1 MNLQKQKYLIL
12 FFIGL
17 LNFILIVTFIF
28 FNKTWYAYL
37 WLLALSSV
45 LNASASILN
54 ITFRMIYPEKQ
65 SYRLTPRNYLY
76 VIPCYNETETEL
88 RTSLQSL
95 IEQRCVKNDKRS
107 IVIICDGKVKGFG
120 STTTTDLVLKNLLH
134 ICDAGLDADYMTWNG
149 ENSICKYTCDYTYNG
164 EIIPIILLIKE
175 NNYGKRD
182 SLVLIRRICH
192 VYNTKGDDVSSDD
205 NVFMQEML
213 SALKTIYGNKIDY
226 IIGIDADTIFDY
238 NCTYELI
245 QGIEKDDKIQGCVGY
260 VDVFPE
266 MNFCSLFVLYQYAE
280 YMFAQCLRRQAQS
293 NITQKVSCLSGCN
306 QILRITEET
315 CGEHILNVFNYC
327 PKPEDHIFT
336 HIRSYASEDRNHVC
350 NMLSMYPYVKTT
362 QTLKAISYTTV
373 PTSISVFLSQRRR
386 WNLGA
391 NSNDILLVYLPGI
404 NIFERILAAVNVLT
418 FTLTPFIALAT
429 VYFIISIITQPT
441 LLMLYL
447 SIILFF
453 PVLHSFLTPLF
464 IKPLGFKDALY
475 YYLAYLFFVCFSGAV
490 GLTTF
495 SYAMLKMDIIKW
507 GKTRLIV
514 YDHAIVAYETER
526 KDNKEWTIVMNPA
539 DDIFV

>member
-1 MNLQKQKYLIL
+1 MNLVNQKYVIL
-12 FFIGL
+12 FLIGS
-17 LNFILIVTFIF
+17 LNFVLIFTFTL
-28 FNKTWYAYL
+28 FNKMWYAYL

-54 ITFRMIYPEKQ
+54 IGFRMIYPEKET
-65 SYRLTPRNYLY
+65 YRLMPRNYLY
-76 VIPCYNETETEL
+76 VIPCYNETESEL
-88 RTSLQSL
+88 RTSLHSL
-95 IEQRCVKNDKRS
+95 IEQRFVNKDKRS

-120 STTTTDLVLKNLLH
+120 STRTTDVVLKNLLN
-134 ICDAGLDADYMTWNG
+134 ICQEGFQTDYITWNG
-149 ENSICKYTCDYTYNG
+149 ENSICKYSCDYTYNG
-164 EIIPIILLIKE
+164 EIIPVILLIKE

-192 VYNTKGDDVSSDD
+192 LYNRKGDDATSEE
-205 NVFMQEML
+205 NAFMQEMV
-213 SALKTIYGNKIDY
+213 SELKTIYGSKIDY

-260 VDVFPE
+260 VDIFPE
-266 MNFCSLFVLYQYAE
+266 MNFWSPFVLYQYAE

-315 CGEHILNVFNYC
+315 CGENILNVFNYC
-327 PKPEDHIFT
+327 PKPEDHILT

-350 NMLSMYPYVKTT
+350 NMLSLYPYVKTT

-464 IKPLGFKDALY
+464 IKPVGFKDALY
-475 YYLAYLFFVCFSGAV
+475 YYLAYLFFFSFSGAV

-507 GKTRLIV
+507 GKTRLIANV
-514 YDHAIVAYETER
+514 GYETER
-526 KDNKEWTIVMNPA
+526 KDNKELTIDMNTEFQY